1 MAFRASFRPRIK
13 TSRRGFSRPKVAST
27 RSFSQH
33 ERTGIDMNKIQKAV
47 DEYNQRIDKTSIIIE
62 ADGSVTTRWEKYG
75 VQLRIAQAACNYG
88 DYIVT
93 GTRHYCPIMSL
104 QIDAIGHD
112 KLKEFAGG
120 LDNVQQG
127 FTTQYGVFVDRKE
140 GYKIALAAGQ
150 LLPRH
155 EYGETLYSESYV

>member
-1 MAFRASFRPRIK
+1 
-13 TSRRGFSRPKVAST
+13 
-27 RSFSQH
+27 
-33 ERTGIDMNKIQKAV
+33 MNKIKKAV
-47 DEYNQRIDKTSIIIE
+47 DEYNQRINKTNIILE
-62 ADGSVTTRWEKYG
+62 EDGSVTTRWEKYG

-88 DYIVT
+88 GYIVT

-127 FTTQYGVFVDRKE
+127 FTTQYGESLLIVKKATKLHWPAANYYHATNMAKLF
-140 GYKIALAAGQ
+140 IAKATCEELW
-150 LLPRH
+150 
-155 EYGETLYSESYV
+155 TLKLKLVLKSHPIQIIAMTILSRFTKKATTA